1 MNKDF
6 LDILASL
13 LEPVHASSWWEPTRW
28 PSTACRVP
36 LGDLDIWIE
45 PVEDNVGRVWSALK
59 RFGAP
64 VESLGVSKDELLNP
78 DRVIQIGMPLRRID
92 ILTGITGVQ
101 FGDACALM
109 CGFPESSYQSMS
121 SYRSNYSSLCLS

>member
-1 MNKDF
+1 M
-6 LDILASL
+6 
-13 LEPVHASSWWEPTRW
+13 
-28 PSTACRVP
+28 P

-101 FGDACALM
+101 FGDACAFV
-109 CGFPESSYQSMS
+109 CGFP
-121 SYRSNYSSLCLS
+121 NLHISLHKATGLTTLLCVFLEKPERFSIDALPRADRDDFDLFLSRYTVNE